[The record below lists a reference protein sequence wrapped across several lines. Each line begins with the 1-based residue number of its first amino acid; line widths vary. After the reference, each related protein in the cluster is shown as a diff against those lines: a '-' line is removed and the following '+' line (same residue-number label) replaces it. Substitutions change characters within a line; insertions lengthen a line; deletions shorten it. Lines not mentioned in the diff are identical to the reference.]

1 MARWTAVA
9 AGTVLLAVGL
19 YGQTDRVGL
28 ITIEGAIGP
37 ATASYISRAIDS
49 AGAQD
54 LRCLVIQL
62 HTPGGLLQSTEVIVQ
77 KFFASKVPVVVYVAP
92 DGATAGSAGVFI
104 TMAADVAAMAPAT
117 SIGAAHPVAIG
128 GTGAESR
135 PDDVMKKKLENYAAS
150 YIEAIAAKRSRNV
163 EWARLAVRESAAITA
178 HKALELHV
186 IDIIADDLADLL
198 RRLDGRAVNGRP
210 LRTAHAEVVEIPMT
224 VGERMF
230 QLIWRPEVMFLLML
244 IAVYGIIGELSNPG
258 AVLPGVAGAIALILA
273 LYMAAILPVNIAGV
287 ALIGLAVA
295 LFVADVFTPT
305 HGVLTIGG
313 VIAFVLGSLML
324 FEDAE
329 PAFRLSLGIIVPAAI
344 ITAAFF
350 TFIAGA
356 GLRAQRLPV
365 AVGTVTLLGK
375 TAPAVSRIDEHTGML
390 FVDGEYWSAVSATPI
405 EPGEIVEIVGVN
417 GLTLSVTSKNV

>member
-1 MARWTAVA
+1 
-9 AGTVLLAVGL
+9 
-19 YGQTDRVGL
+19 
-28 ITIEGAIGP
+28 
-37 ATASYISRAIDS
+37 
-49 AGAQD
+49 
-54 LRCLVIQL
+54 
-62 HTPGGLLQSTEVIVQ
+62 
-77 KFFASKVPVVVYVAP
+77 
-92 DGATAGSAGVFI
+92 
-104 TMAADVAAMAPAT
+104 
-117 SIGAAHPVAIG
+117 
-128 GTGAESR
+128 
-135 PDDVMKKKLENYAAS
+135 
-150 YIEAIAAKRSRNV
+150 
-163 EWARLAVRESAAITA
+163 
-178 HKALELHV
+178 
-186 IDIIADDLADLL
+186 
-198 RRLDGRAVNGRP
+198 
-210 LRTAHAEVVEIPMT
+210 
-224 VGERMF
+224 MF

-365 AVGTVTLLGK
+365 ALGTVTLLGK
-375 TAPAVSRIDEHTGML
+375 TAPAVSRIDEHSGML

-417 GLTLSVTSKNV
+417 GLTLSVTPKNV